1 MTEPVIDCPLVRC
14 IQSEYYLKESGTVV
28 ELVDHHR
35 RILNHVFTVN
45 EDGEL
50 PYRNIVLSMPKKSA
64 KTELA
69 AMITY
74 GFARTF
80 GGNCYSIANDIEQ
93 SRTRMF
99 DRVQENFL
107 LMQHQ
112 APELLEEVLG
122 KDKFVKRGQQIDFA
136 DNGQRNPGPHWLR
149 FIASDYAGEAGGM
162 PALTVFDELWAY
174 RTDAAER
181 LWVEMQPIPNLP
193 YSVRLVTT
201 YAGWYGESHLLWNI
215 YESVVKPDS
224 YDPLRKHG
232 TLVPGLED
240 LPCYQDGQ
248 YFCYWDHEARMPWH
262 TPEFMAEAQ
271 KDPSLKGRESEY
283 RRIWRNEWTTGE
295 EAFLPMDVV
304 DSAIQRGKEAGLVNH
319 MANW

>member
-136 DNGQRNPGPHWLR
+136 DKGQRTPGPHWLR
-149 FIASDYAGEAGGM
+149 YNASD
-162 PALTVFDELWAY
+162 
-174 RTDAAER
+174 
-181 LWVEMQPIPNLP
+181 
-193 YSVRLVTT
+193 
-201 YAGWYGESHLLWNI
+201 
-215 YESVVKPDS
+215 
-224 YDPLRKHG
+224 
-232 TLVPGLED
+232 
-240 LPCYQDGQ
+240 
-248 YFCYWDHEARMPWH
+248 
-262 TPEFMAEAQ
+262 
-271 KDPSLKGRESEY
+271 
-283 RRIWRNEWTTGE
+283 
-295 EAFLPMDVV
+295 
-304 DSAIQRGKEAGLVNH
+304 
-319 MANW
+319 